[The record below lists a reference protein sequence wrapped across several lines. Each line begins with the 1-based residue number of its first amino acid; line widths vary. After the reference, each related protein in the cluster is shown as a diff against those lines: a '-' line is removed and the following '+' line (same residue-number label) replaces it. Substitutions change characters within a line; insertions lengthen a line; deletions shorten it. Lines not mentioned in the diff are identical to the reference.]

1 MEETEEPPQNSQSS
15 VVKNPDT
22 IMTKT
27 STAAAF
33 HPSADFSSDEQHLS
47 TLMTKKHNKRSQQQQ
62 QHHHYFEHFSKEN
75 KNVEMRQLHSITDL
89 SSDEEVVFG
98 NNNNNTVG
106 HIQSAAA
113 APPLQISVSSSSAIN
128 YQQKV
133 ENEIDRLREQ
143 LEVNTPKKSNDS
155 ASHNSTLNMDLPN
168 VDLNVTPRGSH
179 VILAQQIDQEISEL
193 RNIFEDHK

>member
-1 MEETEEPPQNSQSS
+1 MEETEEPQNSQSS
-15 VVKNPDT
+15 VVKYPE
-22 IMTKT
+22 TKT
-27 STAAAF
+27 PITTAAAF

-47 TLMTKKHNKRSQQQQ
+47 TTLMSKKPNKRSPQKQQ
-62 QHHHYFEHFSKEN
+62 HHYFEQLSKENN

-98 NNNNNTVG
+98 NTVQAEPPPQ
-106 HIQSAAA
+106 IISA
-113 APPLQISVSSSSAIN
+113 SSIN

-143 LEVNTPKKSNDS
+143 LEITANTPKKTNDS

>member
-1 MEETEEPPQNSQSS
+1 MEETEEPQNSQSS
-15 VVKNPDT
+15 VAL
-22 IMTKT
+22 TKT
-27 STAAAF
+27 PTTTAAAF

-47 TLMTKKHNKRSQQQQ
+47 TTLMSKKPNKRSQQKQQ
-62 QHHHYFEHFSKEN
+62 HHYFEQFSKENN

-98 NNNNNTVG
+98 NTV
-106 HIQSAAA
+106 QA
-113 APPLQISVSSSSAIN
+113 APPPPQIISASSIN

-143 LEVNTPKKSNDS
+143 LEITANTPKKTNDS

>member
-1 MEETEEPPQNSQSS
+1 MEETEEPQNSQSS
-15 VVKNPDT
+15 VVKYPDV
-22 IMTKT
+22 MTKKKST
-27 STAAAF
+27 LTAAAF

-47 TLMTKKHNKRSQQQQ
+47 TKKHNKRSQQ
-62 QHHHYFEHFSKEN
+62 HYFEPFSKEK

-98 NNNNNTVG
+98 NNTTT
-106 HIQSAAA
+106 IQSAAA
-113 APPLQISVSSSSAIN
+113 PQPQISASSSAMN

-143 LEVNTPKKSNDS
+143 LEITTNNTPKKSNDS

-168 VDLNVTPRGSH
+168 VDLNMTPRGSH

>member
-1 MEETEEPPQNSQSS
+1 MEETEEPQNSQSS
-15 VVKNPDT
+15 VVKYPDV
-22 IMTKT
+22 MTKKKST
-27 STAAAF
+27 LTAAAF

-47 TLMTKKHNKRSQQQQ
+47 TKKHNKRSQQ
-62 QHHHYFEHFSKEN
+62 HYFEPFSKEK

-98 NNNNNTVG
+98 NNNNNSVG